1 MGKMKTTVIGMV
13 LVCAALLFSGQARA
27 NHIEYVDLS
36 EITSDNTVTL
46 TTNGN
51 ASFWE
56 YTFSLTSDEMYLWD
70 IPTQYTP
77 PSANGHP
84 DVTTAEDRG
93 AYDTAYDLHYVY
105 LRIDPNN
112 IQGSPSSDVIN
123 LYVNGEQITD
133 WSNPIELWNWE
144 NQDLTT
150 YNPYH
155 IRENEYNITVKLEN
169 DSGENFTIDNVNL
182 EGCFESTPVP
192 EPATMLLFGCGL
204 AGLASVGRKRLI
216 TTQ

>member
-1 MGKMKTTVIGMV
+1 MKTTVIGMV
-13 LVCAALLFSGQARA
+13 WVCAALLFSSQAQA

-36 EITSDNTVTL
+36 DIDPNARPELSD
-46 TTNGN
+46 GD
-51 ASFWE
+51 SWE
-56 YTFSLTSDEMYLWD
+56 YTFFLTSDEMYLWD

-77 PSANGHP
+77 PSADGHP

-123 LYVNGEQITD
+123 LYVNGVQITD
-133 WSNPIELWNWE
+133 WNNPIKLWDWDNPALSTF
-144 NQDLTT
+144 D
-150 YNPYH
+150 PYH
-155 IRENEYNITVKLEN
+155 IMENEYNITVTLEN